1 MKGQLNYFISRY
13 QGACLSLWQ
22 EQIPINKHDIKNQ
35 SVACDSCDRQ
45 FPTEIFPHARKN
57 LEACAPNTMRS
68 RTEVSADIFR
78 TSLRNMIEHDE
89 LISCLMGLSMRCVKK
104 KIWKTGG
111 LLRQSDV
118 LRACATLNGACSP
131 TLDHWLCA
139 WLLRCY
145 TVVRGQQF
153 SSVPLIP
160 GAYFKHQVIALKLIY
175 GPSGAL

>member
-1 MKGQLNYFISRY
+1 MKDQLNYFISRY

-45 FPTEIFPHARKN
+45 FPTEIFPHAKKN

-89 LISCLMGLSMRCVKK
+89 LISCLTPLNMRWVKK
-104 KIWKTGG
+104 YGKLAVYFNNLTYCVPTW
-111 LLRQSDV
+111 
-118 LRACATLNGACSP
+118 ACADIEWRL
-131 TLDHWLCA
+131 
-139 WLLRCY
+139 
-145 TVVRGQQF
+145 F
-153 SSVPLIP
+153 SDLGSLIMCVT
-160 GAYFKHQVIALKLIY
+160 ASMLH
-175 GPSGAL
+175 SC